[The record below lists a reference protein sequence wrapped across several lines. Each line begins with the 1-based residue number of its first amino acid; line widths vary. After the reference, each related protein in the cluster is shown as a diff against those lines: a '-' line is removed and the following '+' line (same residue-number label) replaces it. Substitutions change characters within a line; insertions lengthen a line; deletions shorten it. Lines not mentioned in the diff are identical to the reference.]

1 MLAQGDKNGRGGGVM
16 ATRTGVE
23 VSIGVADAVKLCN
36 VDVVAAYPITPQTH
50 IVEHLAELVANGELD
65 AEYIPV
71 ESEHSAMSACL
82 GSAAAGARTFTATSS
97 QGLALMNE
105 VVYVAAPMRLPVVM
119 AVANRALSA
128 PLSIWGDHSDVM
140 SVRDTGW
147 VQIFVENGQQA
158 IDNTI
163 IAFRIA
169 EDQKVLLPVMI
180 HLDGFNLTHVVE
192 PIFFPEQS
200 EVDKYLPKNCF
211 PLPLNPDKPIAMG
224 EFAPPFIFMEA
235 KWAQEVNLLNSKQVI
250 LQAWDEFN
258 KAFGRKYLPVEK
270 YHSDG
275 AKVLIMTMGSSG
287 ETASVAIDEMRK
299 EGIDVGQIRIRLW
312 RPFPFE
318 ELREAVKDTNILIV
332 MDRAISYGGPDGPVA
347 SEVKAALYNQ
357 VKRPKIVSYV
367 ISLGGRDTTVS
378 GFKDIV
384 KKGMDIAAKGS
395 PNEYE
400 IYGVRE

>member
-1 MLAQGDKNGRGGGVM
+1 M
-16 ATRTGVE
+16 ATRTGIE
-23 VSIGVADAVKLCN
+23 VSIAVADAVKMCN

-82 GSAAAGARTFTATSS
+82 GSAATGARTFTATSS

-105 VVYVAAPMRLPVVM
+105 VVYVAAPMRLPVIM

-128 PLSIWGDHSDVM
+128 PLSIWGDHSDMM

-147 VQIFVENGQQA
+147 IQIVTENGQQA
-158 IDNTI
+158 MDNTI
-163 IAFRIA
+163 IAFRIG
-169 EDQKVLLPVMI
+169 EDQRVLLPVMV
-180 HLDGFNLTHVVE
+180 HLDGFNLTHVIE
-192 PIFFPEQS
+192 PIVLPAQED
-200 EVDKYLPKNCF
+200 VDKYLPKNRF
-211 PLPLNPDKPIAMG
+211 PLPLNPDKPVAMG
-224 EFAPPFIFMEA
+224 EFAPPFIFTET
-235 KWAQEVNLLNSKQVI
+235 KWAQEMNLRNSKQVI

-275 AKVLIMTMGSSG
+275 AKVLIMTMGSAG
-287 ETASVAIDEMRK
+287 ETASVAIDELRE
-299 EGIDVGQIRIRLW
+299 EGMNIGQVRLRLW

-318 ELREAVKDTNILIV
+318 ELREAVKDADVLIV
-332 MDRAISYGGPDGPVA
+332 MDRAMSFGGPAGPVA
-347 SEVKAALYNQ
+347 SEVKSALYNQ
-357 VKRPKIVSYV
+357 AKKPKVVSYI

-378 GFKDIV
+378 SYKDIV
-384 KKGMDIAAKGS
+384 KKGIEIAAKGS
-395 PNEYE
+395 RNEYE
-400 IYGVRE
+400 MYGVKE

>member
-1 MLAQGDKNGRGGGVM
+1 M
-16 ATRTGVE
+16 ATRVGLE
-23 VSIGVADAVKLCN
+23 VSIALADAVKLAN
-36 VDVVAAYPITPQTH
+36 PDVIAAYPITPQTH

-82 GSAAAGARTFTATSS
+82 GSAASGARTFTATSS

-105 VVYVAAPMRLPVVM
+105 VVYVAAPMRLPVIM

-128 PLSIWGDHSDVM
+128 PLSIWADHSDMM

-147 VQIFVENGQQA
+147 IQIVTENGQQA
-158 IDNTI
+158 VDNTI
-163 IAFRIA
+163 IAFRIG
-169 EDQKVLLPVMI
+169 EDPRVLLPVMI
-180 HLDGFNLTHVVE
+180 HLDGFNLTHVIE
-192 PIFFPEQS
+192 PIFFPEQA
-200 EVDKYLPKNCF
+200 EVDKFLPKNRF
-211 PLPLNPDKPIAMG
+211 PLPLTPDKPVAMG
-224 EFAPPFIFMEA
+224 EFAPPFIFTEA
-235 KWAQEVNLLNSKQVI
+235 KWAQEVNLRNSKKI
-250 LQAWDEFN
+250 IMEAWNEFN

-275 AKVLIMTMGSSG
+275 AKVLIMTMGSTG
-287 ETASVAIDEMRK
+287 ETASVAIDELRK
-299 EGIDVGQIRIRLW
+299 EGMDVGQIRLRLW

-318 ELREAVKDTNILIV
+318 ELREAVKDADVLIV
-332 MDRAISYGGPDGPVA
+332 MDRAISYGGPGGPVA

-357 VKRPKIVSYV
+357 IKKPKVVSYV

-384 KKGMDIAAKGS
+384 RKGMDIAAKGS